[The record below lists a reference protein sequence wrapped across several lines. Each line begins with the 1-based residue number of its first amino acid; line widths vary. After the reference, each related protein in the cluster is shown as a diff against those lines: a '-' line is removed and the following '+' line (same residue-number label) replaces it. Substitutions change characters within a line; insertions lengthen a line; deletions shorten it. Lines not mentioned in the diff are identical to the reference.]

1 MDGAGKMAAGNVA
14 QNKQVKATSE
24 SRINSK
30 FYLPSVPGSQLFEDT
45 REWMLKNDPDLQRHK
60 AAHTARFASDNRKQG
75 FGGIKQKV
83 VDMIQAQQDR
93 QKTKQLERRIVD
105 MRKKGEAAKRAKLK
119 VNMR

>member
-24 SRINSK
+24 SRTNSN

-60 AAHTARFASDNRKQG
+60 AAHTARFASAGVGTGSWVSDEVLRKG

-93 QKTKQLERRIVD
+93 QKTKQIERRIT
-105 MRKKGEAAKRAKLK
+105 
-119 VNMR
+119 